1 MGQSLVIISLMLATF
16 LSAYAFFPALK
27 SELTPANY
35 PSDRVLGRS
44 ALLGL
49 AAASV
54 AVIAS
59 VVASAAS
66 TTTSAPGN
74 IPSITY
80 TQVMT
85 VVIISPIIEELLVR
99 GILTESVRFLC
110 EKMRAGSKS
119 AVIAEVVAAVAFVSL
134 HIPSSTNVVLTV
146 FTVGILAVLLGE
158 LRRRHGVI
166 ASIVAHVVYNFATVV
181 VAVYFTLGA
190 SA

>member
-16 LSAYAFFPALK
+16 LSAYAFFPALT

-49 AAASV
+49 AAGFI

-59 VVASAAS
+59 LVASAMS
-66 TTTSAPGN
+66 PTTTPPGN
-74 IPSITY
+74 VPAPTY

-110 EKMRAGSKS
+110 EKIGAGSRS
-119 AVIAEVVAAVAFVSL
+119 AVIAEVVAAVAFVSF
-134 HIPSSTNVVLTV
+134 HIPTSTNVILTV
-146 FTVGILAVLLGE
+146 FTVGVLAVLLGE

-166 ASIVAHVVYNFATVV
+166 ASIVAHVVYNFLTVT